1 MNERAEILA
10 QHLISLAGVPH
21 VPPVD
26 IQGLAK
32 SLGIRLSENVNLI
45 EDGRVDVSEE
55 GISIELRAGLS
66 QVRRRFTLGHELGH
80 LILPCPGRTLTARR
94 SPWHHSDE
102 ERLCDEIAAAL
113 LMPRSWLQA
122 RYQSRVHNLSTIRH
136 LAHQADVSI
145 GAALV
150 RLKELF
156 AWPESLLRWRFEEG
170 RWRFIAGAGI
180 PPALHGEV
188 RSAERTSEVL
198 TAAGRS
204 RRDRN
209 LRIPIR
215 IGSDSLDLASQVSVL
230 GRSAVVL
237 TLLPTEPNKNACA

>member
-1 MNERAEILA
+1 MNERAETLA
-10 QHLISLAGVPH
+10 QHLISLTAISH

-26 IQGLAK
+26 IEGLAE
-32 SLGIRLSENVNLI
+32 SLGIRLSENPNLI

-55 GISIELRAGLS
+55 GIAIALRADLS
-66 QVRRRFTLGHELGH
+66 PVRRRFTLGHELGH
-80 LILPCPGRTLTARR
+80 LILPCPGRTLTAQR
-94 SPWHHSDE
+94 SPWSHSDE

-113 LMPRSWLQA
+113 LMPRSWLQH

-156 AWPESLLRWRFEEG
+156 GWPESLLRWRFDEG

-180 PPALHGEV
+180 PPTLHGEV
-188 RSAERTSEVL
+188 RSADRTSEVL
-198 TAAGRS
+198 NGLGRNQ
-204 RRDRN
+204 RDRN
-209 LRIPIR
+209 LPIPIR
-215 IGSDSLDLASQVSVL
+215 IGSDSLDIVSQVSVQ

-237 TLLPTEPNKNACA
+237 TVLPG